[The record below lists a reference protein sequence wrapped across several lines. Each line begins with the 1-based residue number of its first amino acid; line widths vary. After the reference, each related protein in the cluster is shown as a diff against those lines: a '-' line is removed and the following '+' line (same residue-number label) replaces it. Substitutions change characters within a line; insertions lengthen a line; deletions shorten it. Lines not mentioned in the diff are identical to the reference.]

1 MERKGL
7 CISCMDIKTCIFSK
21 DPPVWQCEEFSN
33 GNNVPAKFRQG
44 KLKRVVR
51 ESATDSE

>member
-1 MERKGL
+1 MEKKGL

-21 DPPVWQCEEFSN
+21 DSPVWLCEEFSD
-33 GNNVPAKFRQG
+33 GNNVSAKFRQG